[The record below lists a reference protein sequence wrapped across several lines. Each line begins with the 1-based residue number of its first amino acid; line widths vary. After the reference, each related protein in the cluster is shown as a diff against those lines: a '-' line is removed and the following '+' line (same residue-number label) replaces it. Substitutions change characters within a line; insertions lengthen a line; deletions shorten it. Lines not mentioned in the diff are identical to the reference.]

1 VEQYRGYQHGC
12 CASTTSIHEAK
23 YGIPN
28 RKATNETATGT
39 DYHRPCCNSVP
50 IKTKDC
56 HLSKPKA
63 MLGAQLPLIYISSH
77 NDQSSK
83 QLLPKEPQIT
93 ANQP

>member
-1 VEQYRGYQHGC
+1 MAAVQAQHQFMKQNTEYQ
-12 CASTTSIHEAK
+12 TERPLMRQQQVWTI
-23 YGIPN
+23 
-28 RKATNETATGT
+28 T
-39 DYHRPCCNSVP
+39 DPAVTVP

-63 MLGAQLPLIYISSH
+63 MLGAQLPLIYISGH

-83 QLLPKEPQIT
+83 QLLPEEPQIT